1 MIRETRTYQG
11 LKDVSIRILSEYPI
25 LLAGGNI
32 YCELGIPIRYL
43 RVDDREVKLEI
54 SLEKLRN
61 LAQWCED
68 ITPLIE
74 KVIEEVEF
82 NLPEGI
88 FSIARIYADGLKL
101 RELSYLEEPTPL
113 GRGIIIDETRELDT
127 KIPPYAKENREKIVE
142 TLREI
147 VYLEVLY
154 THSPKE

>member
-11 LKDVSIRILSEYPI
+11 LRDISIRIVSEYPI
-25 LLAGGNI
+25 LLVGGSI

-43 RVDDREVKLEI
+43 RVDEKEVKLEI

-61 LAQWCED
+61 LAKWCKD

-74 KVIEEVEF
+74 KVINEVEL

-88 FSIARIYADGLKL
+88 FSIVRIYADGLKL
-101 RELSYLEEPTPL
+101 KELSYLEEQTPL
-113 GRGIIIDETRELDT
+113 GKGIIIDETREIDT
-127 KIPPYAKENREKIVE
+127 ELPPHAKENREKIIE

-154 THSPKE
+154 AHSPKE